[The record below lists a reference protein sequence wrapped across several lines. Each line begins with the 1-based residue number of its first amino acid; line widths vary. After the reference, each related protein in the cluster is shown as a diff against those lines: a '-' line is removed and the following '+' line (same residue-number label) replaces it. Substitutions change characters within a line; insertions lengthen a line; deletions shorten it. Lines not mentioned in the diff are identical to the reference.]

1 MLKTS
6 ILNTNILGE
15 YFFKEGSHK
24 TVPFKA
30 NLDKEFDPV
39 NCFIKRGKSFIF
51 PHCSVLFYFSFVTI
65 KRNIAFSYSCHLHLV
80 RSLKPLFNRVNLRY
94 SVRTT

>member
-15 YFFKEGSHK
+15 YFFKERSHK

-30 NLDKEFDPV
+30 NLYKEFDPV

-65 KRNIAFSYSCHLHLV
+65 KRNIALV
-80 RSLKPLFNRVNLRY
+80 IVAIYVL
-94 SVRTT
+94 